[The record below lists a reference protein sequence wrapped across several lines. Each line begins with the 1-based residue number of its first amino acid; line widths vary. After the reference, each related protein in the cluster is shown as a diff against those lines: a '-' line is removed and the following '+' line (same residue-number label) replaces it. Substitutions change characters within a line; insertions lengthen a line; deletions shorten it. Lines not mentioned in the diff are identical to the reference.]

1 MNICI
6 ACHNKSKQ
14 FNQYCYNCN
23 VPIQNELIFIDM
35 PFNVSTYDNLQDNNI
50 KKKYFDR
57 HYTNIIKLF
66 ANNTNFK
73 ILPVSSQHMRVS
85 ILNSLLREFDLTV
98 IFLKYNCYDPN
109 VVSYMMKHDDMKYI
123 INEKHDKY
131 KLLDL
136 YGSIIMDPWNCHD
149 DTIKELYGN
158 NGHIPNTIVEIMQL
172 WYNNKLITQ
181 KKLDDV
187 ALSQCRCGNYIRLQ
201 DLELQKTP
209 QIPTTHKSC
218 LDDNLLD
225 SLCDAMNGKI
235 ALNNTNIM
243 DD

>member
-6 ACHNKSKQ
+6 VCHNKSKQ
-14 FNQYCYNCN
+14 FNQYCYGCN
-23 VPIQNELIFIDM
+23 HPIKNEMIYLDE
-35 PFNVSTYDNLQDNNI
+35 PFNIYRYDILEDNNV
-50 KKKYFDR
+50 KKKYFDK

-66 ANNTNFK
+66 ALNTNFK

-85 ILNSLLREFDLTV
+85 ILNSLLREYDLST

-136 YGSIIMDPWNCHD
+136 YGSILMDPWNCND
-149 DTIKELYGN
+149 ETIKKLYGN
-158 NGHIPNTIVEIMQL
+158 DGIIPNTLTGIMEL

-181 KKLDDV
+181 QRLDNIGLIV
-187 ALSQCRCGNYIRLQ
+187 CRCGQYIRLQ
-201 DLELQKTP
+201 DLELIKTP
-209 QIPTTHKSC
+209 TIPKTHKHC
-218 LDDNLLD
+218 LDDDLLN
-225 SLCDAMNGKI
+225 SLCEAMNGKI
-235 ALNNTNIM
+235 IISNTEIM
-243 DD
+243 E